1 VFLRAQNQGQ
11 SPDGIPAMPWVNVAE
26 DSLVCLIESCGEVG
40 EFLADLSDAAA
51 LGQDLKL
58 ASRIAEPVA

>member
-1 VFLRAQNQGQ
+1 
-11 SPDGIPAMPWVNVAE
+11 MPWVNVAE